1 MPADPAGITAATI
14 SIGQTTFAY
23 SYFLPRLS
31 EVRRA
36 DPGDSLM
43 RGDVMLGQLAAGA
56 VSMAVGVLLSAM
68 TQSQLPIIVTVFV
81 AVVIA
86 VIYQYAMTGERVME
100 K

>member
-1 MPADPAGITAATI
+1 MATDPAGITAATI

-36 DPGDSLM
+36 EASDPLM
-43 RGDVMLGQLAAGA
+43 RGDVMLGQLAAGS
-56 VSMAVGVLLSAM
+56 VSMAVGVLLTAL
-68 TQSQLPIIVTVFV
+68 TGSQMPIIATLFV

-86 VIYQYAMTGERVME
+86 VIYQYALNGNRVME
-100 K
+100 S